1 MSRAEADGFFSS
13 ARRAVKAYPALLRV
27 GFASALAYRAE
38 FFIWIL
44 TTNLPLVNLAL
55 WTAVARDTPVGRF
68 GQRDFAAYFLAV
80 LVVRLLT
87 GCWVVYEL
95 TMEVR
100 EGTLSMKLLRP
111 LHPIVAYSAE
121 NLAAVPVRAMLAL
134 PIALISLVVVG
145 VEYVSHDPLV
155 WALVP
160 LMILGA
166 WIMVFLV
173 MAIVGTFALWVESAS
188 SLYEVWLGF
197 YTVFSGYLVPLEL
210 FPGWFQSLAY
220 WLPFRMMIGFPVEA
234 MLGRLSWGQIGEGL
248 GLQAAYIVFLWGA
261 LHLLW
266 RRGMKRHAAFGG

>member
-1 MSRAEADGFFSS
+1 MTEADGFWSG
-13 ARRAVKAYPALLRV
+13 ARRAVKAYPSLLRV

-55 WTAVARDTPVGRF
+55 WTAVARETPVGRF

-121 NLAAVPVRAMLAL
+121 NLAAIPVRAMLAL
-134 PIALISLVVVG
+134 PIALVSLFVVG
-145 VEYVSHDPLV
+145 VDYVSHDARV

-160 LMILGA
+160 VMIAGA
-166 WIMVFLV
+166 WVMVFLV

-210 FPGWFQSLAY
+210 FPEWFQSLAY

-234 MLGRLSWGQIGEGL
+234 MLGQLGWGQIWEGL
-248 GLQAAYIVFLWGA
+248 GLQAGYILVLWAG

-266 RRGMKRHAAFGG
+266 RRGMKRHSAFGG